1 MSMEKML
8 RELTDQLYKYNA
20 WLGNK
25 VLKPED
31 IEEEEDNLKDVLK
44 EQQELKELLAYL
56 KNASI
61 GDNWE
66 NDTDNLMKLHTLLN
80 GFSWYFQNIHKIL
93 MDIFKNYPHG
103 AND

>member
-1 MSMEKML
+1 MKKML

-20 WLGNK
+20 SLENK
-25 VLKPED
+25 VLKSED
-31 IEEEEDNLKDVLK
+31 IEEEEENLRDILK

-56 KNASI
+56 KNAPI
-61 GDNWE
+61 GDSWE

-93 MDIFKNYPHG
+93 MDIFKNYPDG